1 MESIVAEEIQ
11 EQADE
16 STSSENNTVS
26 PVAVN
31 AKGGSQQGLWL
42 GLLNIFLVLA
52 VAGIGFY
59 LFEIQRDDLN
69 GLTNEVHKEDLQLIE
84 ISGQMTEYQ
93 KQLAAM
99 QSQFATIQTQFST
112 MESEITNK
120 DQVVNQ
126 ALENFSGLND
136 EKLAAN
142 KKELSISIDQIK
154 RQLGKTR
161 GDWLIADAEYLLT
174 VANQRLHL
182 VGDVNA
188 AIKALTAADQ
198 RLRES
203 GGGGV
208 FKVREEIATEISLL
222 KKVQVPDVVGIYS
235 KLKLIAKDSETLR
248 LRFPYTGK
256 KIAVDLASNVESEA
270 GEGQWF
276 VDLLADL
283 NGLVSIRRVEQ
294 PVRAIIS
301 QGDAHFIKQQ
311 LKLRIEVAMLSLL
324 QHQDDLFKQDLEDSK
339 SWIKSNYEANEQATQ
354 IILDIKELQNTPI
367 HSDIPD
373 VSKSLTMLRNIS
385 KLRVEA
391 DKAL

>member
-1 MESIVAEEIQ
+1 VAEEIQ

-16 STSSENNTVS
+16 STSSDNNTVS

>member
-1 MESIVAEEIQ
+1 MERAVAEEI
-11 EQADE
+11 EDKTE
-16 STSSENNTVS
+16 SSSENK
-26 PVAVN
+26 PVDPEI
-31 AKGGSQQGLWL
+31 KMSRDGFTKSTWL
-42 GLLNIFLVLA
+42 GVFNLFLIFSLV
-52 VAGIGFY
+52 GIGVYFS
-59 LFEIQRDDLN
+59 EILRDDLKN
-69 GLTNEVHKEDLQLIE
+69 LIDEVHKEDLQLIE

-93 KQLAAM
+93 KQLAAI

-112 MESEITNK
+112 MESEISNK

-142 KKELSISIDQIK
+142 KKELSLSIEQIK

-188 AIKALTAADQ
+188 AIKALTAADE

-203 GGGGV
+203 GSGSV
-208 FKVREEIATEISLL
+208 FKVREQIAEEISLL
-222 KKVQVPDVVGIYS
+222 KSVQVPDIVGIYS
-235 KLKLIAKDSETLR
+235 KLKLISKNSQELTIR
-248 LRFPYTGK
+248 LPYPGK
-256 KIAVDLASNVESEA
+256 QITVELGSNIDDEQDVEPWLS
-270 GEGQWF
+270 
-276 VDLLADL
+276 DLLSDL

-294 PVRAIIS
+294 PVRAIIT
-301 QGDAHFIKQQ
+301 QEDAHFIKQQ
-311 LKLRIEVAMLSLL
+311 LKLKIEVAMLSLL
-324 QHQDDLFKQDLEDSK
+324 QHQDDLFKQDLEESK
-339 SWIKSNYEANEQATQ
+339 KWVQSNYEINEQAEQ
-354 IILDIKELQNTPI
+354 VILEIKELQDTPI
-367 HSDIPD
+367 HSDVPD
-373 VSKSLTMLRNIS
+373 VSKSLSMLRNIS

>member
-1 MESIVAEEIQ
+1 MERAVAEEI
-11 EQADE
+11 EDKTE
-16 STSSENNTVS
+16 SSSENK
-26 PVAVN
+26 PVDPAI
-31 AKGGSQQGLWL
+31 KMSRDGSTKSTWL
-42 GLLNIFLVLA
+42 GVFNLFLIFSLV
-52 VAGIGFY
+52 GIGF
-59 LFEIQRDDLN
+59 FFSEILRDDLEN
-69 GLTNEVHKEDLQLIE
+69 LINEVHKEDLQLIE

-93 KQLAAM
+93 KQLAAI

-112 MESEITNK
+112 MESEISNK

-142 KKELSISIDQIK
+142 KKELSLSIEQIK

-188 AIKALTAADQ
+188 AIKALTAADE

-203 GGGGV
+203 GSGSV
-208 FKVREEIATEISLL
+208 FKVREQIAEEISLL
-222 KKVQVPDVVGIYS
+222 KNVQVPDIVGIYS
-235 KLKLIAKDSETLR
+235 KLKLISKNSQELTIR
-248 LRFPYTGK
+248 LPYPGK
-256 KIAVDLASNVESEA
+256 QITVELGSNIDNEQDVDPWLT
-270 GEGQWF
+270 
-276 VDLLADL
+276 DLLSDL

-294 PVRAIIS
+294 PVRAIIT
-301 QGDAHFIKQQ
+301 QEDAHFIKQQ
-311 LKLRIEVAMLSLL
+311 LKLKIEVAILSLL
-324 QHQDDLFKQDLEDSK
+324 QHQDDLFKQDLEESK
-339 SWIKSNYEANEQATQ
+339 KWVQSNYEINEQAEQ
-354 IILDIKELQNTPI
+354 VILEIKELQDTPI
-367 HSDIPD
+367 HSDVPD
-373 VSKSLTMLRNIS
+373 VSKSLSMLRNIS

>member
-1 MESIVAEEIQ
+1 MERIVAEEIQ
-11 EQADE
+11 DKAEPSSKNKALDSVVKEAE
-16 STSSENNTVS
+16 SGFSKSI
-26 PVAVN
+26 
-31 AKGGSQQGLWL
+31 WL
-42 GLLNIFLVLA
+42 GVFNLFLIFLLV
-52 VAGIGFY
+52 GFGFY
-59 LFEIQRDDLN
+59 RSELFRDDLKN
-69 GLTNEVHKEDLQLIE
+69 LTSEVHKEDLQLIE

-93 KQLAAM
+93 KQLAAI
-99 QSQFATIQTQFST
+99 QSQFATIQLQFST
-112 MESEITNK
+112 MESDISNK

-142 KKELSISIDQIK
+142 KKELSVSIEQIK

-203 GGGGV
+203 GSGSV
-208 FKVREEIATEISLL
+208 FKVREQIAEEISLL
-222 KKVQVPDVVGIYS
+222 KNVQVPDIVGIYS
-235 KLKLIAKDSETLR
+235 KLKLISKNSQNLTIR
-248 LRFPYTGK
+248 LPYPGK
-256 KIAVDLASNVESEA
+256 QIAVALGSHIDSDDDTN
-270 GEGQWF
+270 QWLS
-276 VDLLADL
+276 DLLGDL

-301 QGDAHFIKQQ
+301 QEDAHFIRQQ
-311 LKLRIEVAMLSLL
+311 LKLKIEVAILSLL
-324 QHQDDLFKQDLEDSK
+324 QHQDDLFKKDLEESELWVK
-339 SWIKSNYEANEQATQ
+339 NNFEANQQAEQ
-354 IILDIKELQNTPI
+354 IILDIKELQNTPT

>member
-1 MESIVAEEIQ
+1 MERIVAEEIQ
-11 EQADE
+11 EKAE
-16 STSSENNTVS
+16 PGSENKALG
-26 PVAVN
+26 PVA
-31 AKGGSQQGLWL
+31 KGVEGSLTKSTWL
-42 GLLNIFLVLA
+42 GVFNLFLIFSLV
-52 VAGIGFY
+52 GIGFY
-59 LFEIQRDDLN
+59 LSELLRDDLKN
-69 GLTNEVHKEDLQLIE
+69 LTDEVHKEDLQLIE

-93 KQLAAM
+93 KQLAAI
-99 QSQFATIQTQFST
+99 QSQFATIQMQFST
-112 MESEITNK
+112 MESDISNK

-142 KKELSISIDQIK
+142 KKELSISIEQIK

-203 GGGGV
+203 GSGSV
-208 FKVREEIATEISLL
+208 FKVREEIAEEISLL
-222 KKVQVPDVVGIYS
+222 KNVQVPDIVGIFS
-235 KLKLIAKDSETLR
+235 KLKLISKASQDLTIR
-248 LRFPYTGK
+248 LPYPGK
-256 KIAVDLASNVESEA
+256 EIAVELGSNIDA
-270 GEGQWF
+270 DDDTNQWLS
-276 VDLLADL
+276 DLLGDL
-283 NGLVSIRRVEQ
+283 HGLVSIRRVEQ

-301 QGDAHFIKQQ
+301 HEDAHFIRQQ
-311 LKLRIEVAMLSLL
+311 LKLKIEVAMLSLL
-324 QHQDDLFKQDLEDSK
+324 QHQDDLFKQDLEESK
-339 SWIKSNYEANEQATQ
+339 LWVNNNFEANEQSEQ
-354 IILDIKELQNTPI
+354 VILDIKELQNTPL
-367 HSDIPD
+367 HSDVPD

>member
-1 MESIVAEEIQ
+1 MAEEIQ
-11 EQADE
+11 DKANQ

-26 PVAVN
+26 PVVAN
-31 AKGGSQQGLWL
+31 AKGGSQQALWL
-42 GLLNIFLVLA
+42 GLLNIFLVLS

-59 LFEIQRDDLN
+59 LFEIQRDEVK

-84 ISGQMTEYQ
+84 ISGQVTEYQ

-99 QSQFATIQTQFST
+99 QSQFATIQTQFAT

-126 ALENFSGLND
+126 LLANFSGLND

-142 KKELSISIDQIK
+142 KKELSISIEQIK

-235 KLKLIAKDSETLR
+235 KLKLIAKDSETLT

-256 KIAVDLASNVESEA
+256 KIAADLASNIESED
-270 GEGQWF
+270 GEEQWF

-283 NGLVSIRRVEQ
+283 NGLVSIRRAEQ

-301 QGDAHFIKQQ
+301 EGDAHFIKQQ

-339 SWIKSNYEANEQATQ
+339 LWIKSNYEANEQATQ

-373 VSKSLTMLRNIS
+373 VSRSLTMLRNIS
-385 KLRVEA
+385 KLRVET

>member
-11 EQADE
+11 EKADE
-16 STSSENNTVS
+16 STSSDNNTVS